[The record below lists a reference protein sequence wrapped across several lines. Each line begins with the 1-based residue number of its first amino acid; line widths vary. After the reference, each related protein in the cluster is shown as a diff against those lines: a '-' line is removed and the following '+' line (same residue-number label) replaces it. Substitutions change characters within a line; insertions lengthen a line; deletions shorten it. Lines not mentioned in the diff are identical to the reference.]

1 MSNLNDWDSYVS
13 ANNAAMAALGKTEL
27 LQILDLL
34 RDTRAKSGTLWVL
47 GNGGS
52 ASLASHSVADFSK
65 TAQGL
70 GSNPLRT
77 LAPSEMVALQ
87 SAFSNDTSFEYGLAS
102 TLDMYL
108 GPDDSILVFSVSGKS
123 PNLLNAIKL
132 AKSKGVGIAAV
143 VGKAAQNLESE
154 CDVVLSIASGD
165 YQIVENVQLAVMHWL
180 TKNL

>member
-1 MSNLNDWDSYVS
+1 MSDLSDWDAYVS
-13 ANNAAMAALGKTEL
+13 ANNAAMAALSTTSL
-27 LQILDLL
+27 FQIRDLL

-87 SAFSNDTSFEYGLAS
+87 SAFSNDTSFEHGLAS

-108 GPDDSILVFSVSGKS
+108 EVDDAILVFSVSGKS
-123 PNLLNAIKL
+123 PNLLNAIES
-132 AKSKGVGIAAV
+132 AKSLGVAIAAV
-143 VGKAAQNLESE
+143 VGEAAQNLESE
-154 CDVVLSIASGD
+154 CDAILSIASGD